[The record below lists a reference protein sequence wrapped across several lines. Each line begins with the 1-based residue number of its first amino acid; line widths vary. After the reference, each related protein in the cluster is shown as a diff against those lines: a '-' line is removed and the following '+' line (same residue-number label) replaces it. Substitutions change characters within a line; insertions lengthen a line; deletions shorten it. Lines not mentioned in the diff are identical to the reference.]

1 MADVEK
7 ILCPGCGAEMEL
19 APLADFGLLYGFQY
33 HCPRCGWD
41 SPLMQTEREAREMA
55 VKRNTTPNS
64 LQKPLTKQEVTNS
77 LLLIHCWIEVKGKRA
92 FPEILD
98 KDSFACYGKIQN
110 MLDDSTIYYMP
121 YDYGKAWRCW
131 TSYPTIEERG
141 AAPWDELPDGGVPE

>member
-55 VKRNTTPNS
+55 
-64 LQKPLTKQEVTNS
+64 
-77 LLLIHCWIEVKGKRA
+77 GKRA
-92 FPEILD
+92 AETVVRCNNCIAFGKQPERLRGVIRPDTGMCL
-98 KDSFACYGKIQN
+98 YTGK
-110 MLDDSTIYYMP
+110 LV
-121 YDYGKAWRCW
+121 
-131 TSYPTIEERG
+131 
-141 AAPWDELPDGGVPE
+141 LPDDFCSNAVKIDGGAEE